1 MADIPTRVYSLVFAK
16 IHDRAA
22 FDAYGMKVAAL
33 MSRTPGA
40 RMMAMAPGSIRLE
53 GDWIEDGVELAIM
66 EWPSVEAQ
74 MAFWSSP
81 EYQELKQERV
91 ELASILSY
99 CGEFM
104 VFGDPGGAG

>member
-1 MADIPTRVYSLVFAK
+1 MTQPATRVYSLVFAK
-16 IHDRAA
+16 VHDRDA
-22 FDAYGMKVAAL
+22 FAEYGMKVAEL
-33 MSRTPGA
+33 MSRYPGA
-40 RMMAMAPGSIRLE
+40 RMMAMAPESVRLE
-53 GDWIEDGVELAIM
+53 GDWIEEGVELAIM

-74 MAFWSSP
+74 MAFWNSA

-104 VFGDPGGAG
+104 LFGGGV